1 MDDRNRSHRYPSRS
15 RSRTRYR
22 SRSKTRNSNQNSRSR
37 SPTKNQKTERNSH
50 RNREYSIKQ
59 KRSRSRS
66 TGERKSISSDKRKE
80 SSSSKRKDDY
90 HRKEHK
96 KSEKRSKHKNY
107 SDSSDY
113 NSESGTDFSSDSG
126 ADTDSDSYKHRKTE
140 RRKEKKKSRDILTSG
155 ESMESYMKQTSQTV
169 ITFFDFSS
177 IYSKQQEFIAWLIE
191 TKKIYF
197 ENLSQL
203 DTKKWFRSFIEDF
216 NTCAMPH
223 KKFYDFAKW
232 EAKKAKKEDPRAKES
247 QNNLGQVDLFRDQ
260 ELLRA
265 NRKRNVLSTP
275 SYSMSKEQLGELR
288 QVQNERISA
297 EKLKQMGFKPKE
309 GMGVRYEDQYS

>member
-1 MDDRNRSHRYPSRS
+1 MDDRNRSHRY
-15 RSRTRYR
+15 
-22 SRSKTRNSNQNSRSR
+22 Q
-37 SPTKNQKTERNSH
+37 
-50 RNREYSIKQ
+50 YSIKQ

-140 RRKEKKKSRDILTSG
+140 RRKEKKKSRDSDIKKSKG
-155 ESMESYMKQTSQTV
+155 KKKSK
-169 ITFFDFSS
+169 SS
-177 IYSKQQEFIAWLIE
+177 SKSSSSNKWGKYGIIYETDIYSKQQEFIAWLIE